1 MVSDMPEMPEIPN
14 SKSPKHRRMVMII
27 SGIFLLLALAA
38 VFMYLNKPQSLWAP
52 TTMEYGDCGDDCI
65 DLGVHH
71 FSHAGDLQFYYD
83 KDVDDAVVQ
92 WGACLDSAISC
103 IKAGPKEDTGR
114 ISRCVAASS
123 CPNPV
128 RRTMPV
134 GSSLKP
140 ALKTSWP
147 LFKGCFSRR
156 GPCVVRQSENSRPHW
171 RYLSTVAVFYGV
183 GGIGL

>member
-1 MVSDMPEMPEIPN
+1 MPEMPEIPN

-123 CPNPV
+123 CPKSCKADYAGRVKPE
-128 RRTMPV
+128 T
-134 GSSLKP
+134 SLKDQLASFQGVFLKEGSLCRP
-140 ALKTSWP
+140 A
-147 LFKGCFSRR
+147 
-156 GPCVVRQSENSRPHW
+156 E
-171 RYLSTVAVFYGV
+171 
-183 GGIGL
+183 